1 MNIYEI
7 IALNEVEISIPS
19 GAVVQAAP
27 GVNNTY
33 YRVTYPPEMGRLPDV
48 VTGEDA
54 ARQRYSQEV
63 DNWNKNSRQRKQ
75 ELRRENQQQA
85 RNRRERAREDR
96 ARAKERMSKPG
107 AEADMRGKW
116 NNFIR
121 PLSRLAGIVLIT
133 NEINDTLMDQ
143 MMRAYRTYITSPE
156 EDALEAQQI
165 YTITTHRI
173 FGLWLAQ
180 ASAVAV
186 LGVRRAVQLGH
197 AAKLLSGIRA
207 ANLVTS
213 LAGFFT
219 GPISLIKFILIEGA
233 VWAVIWYIKTSE
245 NGQKVIAEYLI
256 ASTVTGPALA
266 FIADQFQLAANGLES
281 AITEYAGLDSAT
293 ITTALTDLQ
302 DTLGMSQADIAAR
315 TQAADAAD
323 GTAGTPT
330 SPDRIP
336 GDNNATTGGTDQGQS
351 GIDFNNL

>member
-7 IALNEVEISIPS
+7 VALNEIEIPS

-27 GVNNTY
+27 GVNPSM
-33 YRVTYPPEMGRLPDV
+33 YRVTYPPEMNKIPDLIS
-48 VTGEDA
+48 GEDL
-54 ARQRYSQEV
+54 ARRTYSDKVER
-63 DNWNKNSRQRKQ
+63 WNSSSRQRRQ
-75 ELRRENQQQA
+75 ELRRENRERA
-85 RNRRERAREDR
+85 NRAKARAREDR
-96 ARAKERMSKPG
+96 ARARERMSKPG

-121 PLSRLAGIVLIT
+121 PLSRLAGVVLIT
-133 NEINDTLMDQ
+133 NEINDTLIDQ
-143 MMRAYRTYITSPE
+143 MMRAYRTYVTSPE

-173 FGLWLAQ
+173 FGLWLASVN
-180 ASAVAV
+180 AAAF
-186 LGVRRAVQLGH
+186 LAIRRTVQLGQ

-207 ANLVTS
+207 ANLATS

-256 ASTVTGPALA
+256 ASSVTGPALS
-266 FIADQFQLAANGLES
+266 FIADMFQLGANGLES
-281 AITEYAGLDSAT
+281 AITDYAGLDSAT

-323 GTAGTPT
+323 GTAGLPA
-330 SPDRIP
+330 SPDRIQG
-336 GDNNATTGGTDQGQS
+336 GDTATTGGDAEG
-351 GIDFNNL
+351 GDMDMGKVLN